1 MTGWTLLG
9 LAGSLGGA
17 PAEHRNLGATEDC
30 GDDVAVVIVTE
41 SGELRTCVFSFPGEA
56 LSAMFRSM
64 VSGTSMPRRERPRI
78 SA

>member
-1 MTGWTLLG
+1 MTGRTLLG

-17 PAEHRNLGATEDC
+17 PVEHRNLGATEDC
-30 GDDVAVVIVTE
+30 GDDVAVVIITE
-41 SGELRTCVFSFPGEA
+41 DGDRRTCVFSFPGEA

-64 VSGTSMPRRERPRI
+64 VASTTTPRRERTRI